1 MYLKYFKMKAVMVHL
16 KENQIK
22 RLQKE
27 KEQTGCSIGSQI
39 RAALSEFWRHQDAT
53 Q

>member
-1 MYLKYFKMKAVMVHL
+1 MKAVMIHL

-27 KEQTGCSIGSQI
+27 KEQTGCSVASQV
-39 RAALSEFWRHQDAT
+39 RTALSEFWRQRDAT